1 MEFLIAFV
9 LIILVT
15 IFIILINYNNSDK
28 TSAKPP
34 TKPTIKEENINNDK
48 KDKADENKKLNDP
61 RVVNNKEFL
70 IQSFREG
77 KELKNPKISQ
87 DGKAISF
94 HDEKRVILCLLN
106 NFSDKNPKFISKSV
120 EQDVVCD
127 VAFSEDPRRLVAALK
142 NSKNLVV
149 FNLVKEDGKQK
160 LVKLENKVMNDDRKF
175 EIKNV
180 AFSKDSNYISTI
192 GTGQDTVVQIFDVKT
207 GKIITSLDI
216 NEIKNSEIKMT
227 PDDRQLTI
235 STFMYEIAVIE
246 FKKTTKFKKE
256 IEGDETIVKVIYI
269 FLIFRFNE
277 INL

>member
-1 MEFLIAFV
+1 M
-9 LIILVT
+9 
-15 IFIILINYNNSDK
+15 
-28 TSAKPP
+28 
-34 TKPTIKEENINNDK
+34 
-48 KDKADENKKLNDP
+48 
-61 RVVNNKEFL
+61 
-70 IQSFREG
+70 
-77 KELKNPKISQ
+77 
-87 DGKAISF
+87 
-94 HDEKRVILCLLN
+94 ILCLLN

-127 VAFSEDPRRLVAALK
+127 VAFSEDPRRLVAGLK

-149 FNLVKEDGKQK
+149 FNLVQEDGKQK
-160 LVKLENKVMNDDRKF
+160 LVKIENKVMNDDRKF

-180 AFSKDSNYISTI
+180 AFSKDSNYISTT

-269 FLIFRFNE
+269 FLISRFNE
-277 INL
+277 INPYAG

>member
-1 MEFLIAFV
+1 MEFLIAV
-9 LIILVT
+9 ILIILVT
-15 IFIILINYNNSDK
+15 IFIIFINYNNSDK
-28 TSAKPP
+28 TSAKSP
-34 TKPTIKEENINNDK
+34 TKPTIKEDITQTDK
-48 KDKADENKKLNDP
+48 KDKTDEIKKINNP
-61 RVVNNKEFL
+61 KVVNNKEYL

-106 NFSDKNPKFISKSV
+106 NFGDKNPKFISKSV

-142 NSKNLVV
+142 NSKNLVM
-149 FNLVKEDGKQK
+149 FNLVMEEGKQK
-160 LVKLENKVMNDDRKF
+160 LVKIENIIMKDDRKF

-180 AFSKDSNYISTI
+180 TFSKDSNYISTI

-216 NEIKNSEIKMT
+216 NEIQNSEIKMT
-227 PDDRQLTI
+227 PDDRQITI

-256 IEGDETIVKVIYI
+256 IEGDETIVKVII
-269 FLIFRFNE
+269 IFFLI
-277 INL
+277 L